1 MHLQVY
7 CMFEIFGNEN
17 VRLFALSSSV
27 LFYYFA
33 LKVLHTKLPPVFYD

>member
-27 LFYYFA
+27 VCIILLLCFKGTSY
-33 LKVLHTKLPPVFYD
+33 